1 MSRPLLDGCERI
13 RADGWVLAGVRV
25 ASHTAEDKEI
35 KEMHSAEDEQHHAD
49 FYRER
54 LDALFGGF
62 DGVAELEGQTDVA
75 EVDEIE
81 ADDEQ
86 VIDGVGQGVIAME
99 DVNEKDAAIFVERTT
114 YPDGQRDAE
123 GEVNQVCGYSDCHG

>member
-1 MSRPLLDGCERI
+1 MSRLLLDGGERI
-13 RADGWVLAGVRV
+13 RTDGRMLAGVRA
-25 ASHTAEDKEI
+25 ASHSAEDKEI
-35 KEMHSAEDEQHHAD
+35 KEMHSAEDEEHHAD

-75 EVDEIE
+75 EVDEVE

-86 VIDGVGQGVIAME
+86 VIDGVGQGVIAVK
-99 DVNEKDAAIFVERTT
+99 DVDEEDAAIFVEGTT

-123 GEVNQVCGYSDCHG
+123 G